1 MMAKPWL
8 AHYPNGVPEFI
19 KPLEYTSLV
28 DFLEQITQQYKGH
41 TAFSHMGLNLGYS
54 GLEKNSRYFASYL
67 LSLNLERHSR
77 VAIILPNCLQYPVVL
92 FGILRAGHIVVNT
105 NPLYSAREL
114 KNQLNNSGATV
125 VVLFESV
132 GRLFESVASQTAV
145 KHIVITKMGDFFSWP
160 KSGVINFTLKYIKKK
175 VPEFNLL
182 TAVYLNDTLV
192 LGKKR
197 LFEMPSI
204 DLKDIAFLQYTG
216 GTTGVS
222 KGAMLS
228 HANMLSNLAQI
239 DNWITQENKVEKEL
253 IAGSEIVIT
262 ALPLYHIFA
271 LTANLLCFMKLGAE
285 NVLISDPRDVSF
297 LIKSIKA
304 KKFTCIT
311 GVNTLFDTL
320 LQAPDFYQIDFSA
333 LKLSVAGGMATRE
346 HIARQ
351 WKKHTGCILVE
362 SYGLTEAS
370 PAVTINPLKGPDFSN
385 SIGQPL
391 PSTECEIRDKNNQL
405 LPVGEKGELFIRG
418 PQVMVGFWQHSD
430 ETQLALSEHGWL
442 KTGDIAKFDSKGFLY
457 LVDRL
462 KDMIL
467 VSGFNVYPNE
477 IESVVCAH
485 PQVSECGAI
494 GIPDQ
499 HSGEAVKIFV
509 VRNDS
514 SLDKAQLMHYCQHH
528 LTDYKL
534 PRAIEFKSSLPKTA
548 VGKILRRSLSH

>member
-1 MMAKPWL
+1 MVKPWL
-8 AHYPNGVPEFI
+8 AHYPKDVPEFI

-28 DFLEQITQQYKGH
+28 DFFEQITQQYEGL
-41 TAFSHMGLNLGYS
+41 TAFSHLGLNLDYS
-54 GLEKNSRYFASYL
+54 GLEKNSRYFANYL

-114 KNQLNNSGATV
+114 KNQLNDSGATV
-125 VVLFESV
+125 VVLFESI
-132 GRLFESVASQTAV
+132 GHLFEGIVSQTSV
-145 KHIVITKMGDFFSWP
+145 KHVVITQMGDFFSWP

-175 VPEFNLL
+175 VPDFNLP
-182 TAVYLNDTLV
+182 TAVFLNDTLNS
-192 LGKKR
+192 GKQR
-197 LFEMPSI
+197 VFDRPSI
-204 DLKDIAFLQYTG
+204 GLNDIAFLQYTG

-228 HANMLSNLAQI
+228 HANMLSNLEQI
-239 DNWITQENKVEKEL
+239 YLWITQQNKGEKEL
-253 IAGSEIVIT
+253 TSGSEIVIT

-271 LTANLLCFMKLGAE
+271 LTANLLCFLKLGAE
-285 NVLISDPRDVSF
+285 NVLISDPRDISF

-311 GVNTLFDTL
+311 GVNTLFDSL
-320 LQAPDFYQIDFSA
+320 LQAPDFKQIDFSA

-351 WKKHTGCILVE
+351 WKKYTGCILVE

-391 PSTECEIRDKNNQL
+391 PSTECEIRDENNQRV
-405 LPVGEKGELFIRG
+405 PIGEIGELFIRG

-430 ETQLALSEHGWL
+430 ETQWALSEHGWL
-442 KTGDIAKFDSKGFLY
+442 KSGDIAKFDTRGFLY

-509 VRNDS
+509 VRNDAA
-514 SLDKAQLMHYCQHH
+514 LDKDQLMDYCQHQ

>member
-1 MMAKPWL
+1 MVKPWL
-8 AHYPNGVPEFI
+8 AHYPHGVPEFI

-28 DFLEQITQQYKGH
+28 DFLEQITQQYKGL
-41 TAFSHMGLNLGYS
+41 TAFSHMGLNLDYGD
-54 GLEKNSRYFASYL
+54 LEKNSRYFAHYL
-67 LSLNLERHSR
+67 LSLNLESHSR

-114 KNQLNNSGATV
+114 KNQLNDSGATV
-125 VVLFESV
+125 VVLFESI
-132 GRLFESVASQTAV
+132 GHLFEGIVSQTSV
-145 KHIVITKMGDFFSWP
+145 KHVVITKMGDFFSWP
-160 KSGVINFTLKYIKKK
+160 KSRAINFTLKYIKKK
-175 VPEFNLL
+175 VPDFNLP
-182 TAVYLNDTLV
+182 TAVFLNDALIS
-192 LGKKR
+192 GKQR
-197 LFEMPSI
+197 VFDRPTVGLN
-204 DLKDIAFLQYTG
+204 DIAFLQYTG

-228 HANMLSNLAQI
+228 HANMLSNLEQI
-239 DNWITQENKVEKEL
+239 YLWITQQNKSEKGL
-253 IAGSEIVIT
+253 ITGTEIVIT

-271 LTANLLCFMKLGAE
+271 LTANLLCFLKLGAE
-285 NVLISDPRDVSF
+285 NVLISDPRDISF

-311 GVNTLFDTL
+311 GVNTLFDSL
-320 LQAPDFYQIDFSA
+320 LQAPDFKQIDFSA

-370 PAVTINPLKGPDFSN
+370 PAVTINPLKGPVFSN

-391 PSTECEIRDKNNQL
+391 PSTECEIRDENNQL
-405 LPVGEKGELFIRG
+405 VPIGDIGELFIRG
-418 PQVMVGFWQHSD
+418 PQVMMGFWHHSD
-430 ETQLALSEHGWL
+430 ETKWARSEHGWL
-442 KTGDIAKFDSKGFLY
+442 KSGDIAKFDTRGFLY

-477 IESVVCAH
+477 IESVICAH
-485 PQVSECGAI
+485 PQVSECGVI
-494 GIPDQ
+494 GIPNQ

-509 VRNDS
+509 VRNDP
-514 SLDKAQLMHYCQHH
+514 SLDKDQLMDYCHHH

-548 VGKILRRSLSH
+548 VGKILRRSLSP

>member
-1 MMAKPWL
+1 M
-8 AHYPNGVPEFI
+8 
-19 KPLEYTSLV
+19 
-28 DFLEQITQQYKGH
+28 
-41 TAFSHMGLNLGYS
+41 
-54 GLEKNSRYFASYL
+54 
-67 LSLNLERHSR
+67 
-77 VAIILPNCLQYPVVL
+77 QYPVVL

-114 KNQLNNSGATV
+114 KNQLNDSGATV

-192 LGKKR
+192 SGKKR

-204 DLKDIAFLQYTG
+204 DLNDIAFLQYTG

-239 DNWITQENKVEKEL
+239 DNWITQENIVEKEL
-253 IAGSEIVIT
+253 TAGSEIVIT

-285 NVLISDPRDVSF
+285 NVLISDPRNVSF

-320 LQAPDFYQIDFSA
+320 LQAPDFYLIDFSA

-351 WKKHTGCILVE
+351 WKKHTGCTLVE

-391 PSTECEIRDKNNQL
+391 PSTECEIRDENNQL

-418 PQVMVGFWQHSD
+418 PQVMVGFWQHAD

-548 VGKILRRSLSH
+548 VGKVLRRSLSH

>member
-1 MMAKPWL
+1 
-8 AHYPNGVPEFI
+8 
-19 KPLEYTSLV
+19 
-28 DFLEQITQQYKGH
+28 
-41 TAFSHMGLNLGYS
+41 
-54 GLEKNSRYFASYL
+54 
-67 LSLNLERHSR
+67 
-77 VAIILPNCLQYPVVL
+77 
-92 FGILRAGHIVVNT
+92 
-105 NPLYSAREL
+105 
-114 KNQLNNSGATV
+114 
-125 VVLFESV
+125 
-132 GRLFESVASQTAV
+132 AV

-192 LGKKR
+192 SGKKR

-204 DLKDIAFLQYTG
+204 DLNDIAFLQYTG

-239 DNWITQENKVEKEL
+239 DNWITQENIVEKEL
-253 IAGSEIVIT
+253 TAGSEIVIT

-285 NVLISDPRDVSF
+285 NVLISDPRNVSF

-351 WKKHTGCILVE
+351 WKKHTGCTLVE

-391 PSTECEIRDKNNQL
+391 PSTECEIRDENNQL

-418 PQVMVGFWQHSD
+418 PQVMVGFWQHAD

-548 VGKILRRSLSH
+548 VGKVLRRSLSH